1 MWRRAGIGPATPR
14 AVRHIPPMTNA
25 AGTFPP
31 PRFLVVMGVS
41 GAGKTTVGRA
51 LARALGWPFHEG
63 DAYHPAAN
71 VERMARGQPL
81 TDEDRAPWLAALHDL
96 IARSLAS
103 GEHGVLACSALR
115 ERYRAALVPA
125 SAPAGTVRFVFL
137 DVPAEVLR
145 ARLEHRAGHYMPPS
159 LLPSQL
165 RTLEPPRDALR
176 VDGTEPP
183 DAIVRVVRST
193 LGL

>member
-1 MWRRAGIGPATPR
+1 MTRTAPPALR
-14 AVRHIPPMTNA
+14 
-25 AGTFPP
+25 

-41 GAGKTTVGRA
+41 GAGKTTVGLA
-51 LARALGWPFHEG
+51 LARTLGWPFHEG

-96 IARSLAS
+96 IARALDA

-115 ERYRAALVPA
+115 ERYRDALVPQ
-125 SAPAGTVRFVFL
+125 SAPAGAVRFVFL

-145 ARLEHRAGHYMPPS
+145 DRLEHRAGHYMPPS

-165 RTLEPPRDALR
+165 RTLETPRNALR
-176 VDGTEPP
+176 IDGTAPP
-183 DAIVRVVRST
+183 DTIVREVRAA

>member
-1 MWRRAGIGPATPR
+1 MPPTHPPA
-14 AVRHIPPMTNA
+14 A
-25 AGTFPP
+25 P

-51 LARALGWPFHEG
+51 LASALGWPFHEG
-63 DAYHPAAN
+63 DAFHPAAN

-81 TDEDRAPWLAALHDL
+81 TDADRAPWLAALRDL
-96 IARSLAS
+96 IARALDA

-125 SAPAGTVRFVFL
+125 SAAAGAVRFVFL
-137 DVPAEVLR
+137 DVPEDVLR
-145 ARLEHRAGHYMPPS
+145 DRLEHRAGHYMPPS

-165 RTLEPPRDALR
+165 RTLEPPQDALR
-176 VDGTEPP
+176 VDGTRTPAE
-183 DAIVRVVRST
+183 IVDVVRAA
-193 LGL
+193 LEL